1 MIVPLYAALLRSYTE
16 LFEHMQRRV
25 VKLMKGLENKSCEE
39 QLREFGWL
47 GLKNRRPREDLIIL
61 CSYVKGHC
69 IEEGVG
75 LFSQVTSD
83 RACGNGL

>member
-1 MIVPLYAALLRSYTE
+1 
-16 LFEHMQRRV
+16 
-25 VKLMKGLENKSCEE
+25 MKGLENKSCEE

-47 GLKNRRPREDLIIL
+47 GLKNRRSREDLIIL
-61 CSYVKGHC
+61 CSYVKGRC

-83 RACGNGL
+83 RA